1 MTAMKW
7 IFLILAATILP
18 LHAQDEAAQITQA
31 KANEQR
37 LRDSL
42 RTVTQQFRTAEAE
55 RATALAG
62 LAERDEKI
70 AALEKQVTLL
80 AKRSNEDK
88 AAADK
93 SIGKLQATVETQ
105 KQEIT
110 RLETAL
116 EKWKASHQ
124 KLTEIAQSLEAA
136 RARLDAQ
143 NIVSERK
150 VADLERQNLELFKTA
165 REILRRY
172 ADFSTGRAI
181 AAREPFTGI
190 AKARLE
196 EQIQDYADKLEHDKL
211 KPAPSDGQPSSNPAP
226 SN

>member
-1 MTAMKW
+1 MKW

-18 LHAQDEAAQITQA
+18 LQAQDAATQLAQA
-31 KANEQR
+31 KVNEQR

-42 RTVTQQFRTAEAE
+42 RTATQQFRTAETE

-93 SIGKLQATVETQ
+93 SIGKLQATAEAQ
-105 KQEIT
+105 KQEIA
-110 RLETAL
+110 RLEATL

-124 KLTEIAQSLEAA
+124 KLTELAQNSEVA
-136 RARLDAQ
+136 RARLEAQ
-143 NIVSERK
+143 NIVIERL
-150 VADLERQNLELFKTA
+150 VADRERQNLELYKTA

-172 ADFSTGRAI
+172 ADFSTGRAL
-181 AAREPFTGI
+181 AAREPFSGI

-196 EQIQDYADKLEHDKL
+196 EQIQDYSDKL
-211 KPAPSDGQPSSNPAP
+211 KDSKLKAASSEAQPAANPA
-226 SN
+226 SSK